1 MPVLTNAAHSKCGLP
16 KTDPRRQPGNI
27 PVLAPCSQEFAK
39 FLYGA
44 DYIQPNPRAIVLSSV
59 AARAP

>member
-1 MPVLTNAAHSKCGLP
+1 
-16 KTDPRRQPGNI
+16 
-27 PVLAPCSQEFAK
+27 LAPCSQEFAK